1 MENDPLLFS
10 NEDRVTKKQLLE
22 SKIEAI
28 SESLTSQLEDK
39 KELGKKILIITAVI
53 TAGYALVKLL
63 TSNNDEDESPKHET
77 PSMLGGIVKGAVT
90 SLLLTVLKNK
100 LTTFLQDT
108 AQQND

>member
-63 TSNNDEDESPKHET
+63 TSNDEDESTNSES